1 MPRVNEF
8 EAKQLR
14 FLESIDTKLGKLL
27 EKLGDIQAPAP
38 GVQEAAPSIGGLI
51 EVKGVDAP
59 WMQRAFEFDGKSEV
73 DDEAELTA
81 FLGFNPNG
89 DKGGQS
95 WCAGFW
101 LKIFE
106 DIGVDVSGV
115 DLRAISF
122 ASFGYDLLA
131 DYEIDDLP
139 DGAILVFQPDPDGHF
154 PISHV
159 GAKNGDK
166 LFGGNQGNKAKN
178 SNLAFYLQNAK
189 LVAARCPDGYKL
201 V

>member
-8 EAKQLR
+8 EVKQLKL
-14 FLESIDTKLGKLL
+14 LESIDDKLGILL
-27 EKLGDIQAPAP
+27 DKLGDAPVVPQIDVAP
-38 GVQEAAPSIGGLI
+38 RIGELI

-73 DDEAELTA
+73 ADEAELTE

-89 DKGGQS
+89 GKGGKS

-106 DIGVDVSGV
+106 DLGVDVSEV

-122 ASFGYDLLA
+122 SNFGYDLLE

-159 GAKNGDK
+159 GAKNGTK
-166 LFGGNQGNKAKN
+166 LFGGNQGDKVKN
-178 SNLAFYLQNAK
+178 SNLDFYLQNAK